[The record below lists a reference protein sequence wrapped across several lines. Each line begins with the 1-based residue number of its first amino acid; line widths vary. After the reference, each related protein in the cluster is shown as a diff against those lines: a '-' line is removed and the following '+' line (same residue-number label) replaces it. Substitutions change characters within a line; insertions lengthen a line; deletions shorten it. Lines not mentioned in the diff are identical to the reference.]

1 MDTQNTPVHLSFWHR
16 DFWMLAFANL
26 LLMMSAYALLP
37 TLPFYLMGRGL
48 DGMETGLVMGAYG
61 VGLFLLGGF
70 CSYWVQRYRRNH
82 VCQIAILSMVG
93 CMAMAYYLEFVFAME
108 MEFRLLL
115 IMRIV
120 LGATTGLAAMVLGS
134 TLAIDIC
141 ESFQRTA
148 ANHIMAWFG
157 RFALALGPLAALLV
171 FCRWGYSFVPVLSG
185 GLALCAWL
193 LITLVKFPFKAPSEK
208 MRLFS
213 LDRFFLPQG
222 FPLFANLLLIMMAV
236 GILVSQA
243 HGMMY
248 YVLLFAGMALA
259 VLAER
264 YAFANAELKSEVLT
278 GLILLMAAVLIDFT
292 HQTRAIEYI
301 SPMMIGFA
309 AGIIGS
315 RFLLFYLKL
324 SKHCQRGTSQSSYF
338 LAWETGISLGV
349 LIKWCVLTEAQGYTP
364 YACLGLLAM
373 SLALYNFLVHPW
385 YMKHRNR

>member
-120 LGATTGLAAMVLGS
+120 LGATTGLAAIVLGS

-208 MRLFS
+208 IRLFS

-236 GILVSQA
+236 GILVAQA

-278 GLILLMAAVLIDFT
+278 GLIVLMAAVLIDFT

-315 RFLLFYLKL
+315 RFLLFYHQK
-324 SKHCQRGTSQSSYF
+324 
-338 LAWETGISLGV
+338 
-349 LIKWCVLTEAQGYTP
+349 
-364 YACLGLLAM
+364 
-373 SLALYNFLVHPW
+373 
-385 YMKHRNR
+385 

>member
-243 HGMMY
+243 HGKMY

-264 YAFANAELKSEVLT
+264 HAFANAELKSEVLT

-349 LIKWCVLTEAQGYTP
+349 LIKWCVQTDARGYTP